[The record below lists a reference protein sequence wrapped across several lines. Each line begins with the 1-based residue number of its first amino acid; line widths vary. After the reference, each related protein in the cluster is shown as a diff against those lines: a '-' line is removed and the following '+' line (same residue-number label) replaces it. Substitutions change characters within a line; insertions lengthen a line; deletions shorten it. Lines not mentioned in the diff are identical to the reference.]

1 MLGWFTSHPFDDP
14 VLGRL
19 VRSRRLWRGS
29 ILLAGTAIPLS
40 LAGTRRAPDPDA
52 IAAARAL
59 PATWAANREAVTRAL
74 VDYLDAYESAV
85 ADHVIAPC
93 AGPDPVIAQ
102 ASDVWRFVEIE
113 SASVTCFGDTL
124 VAEVALRTSWDDEHT
139 QGARFAGGRF
149 VEFNASIAPA

>member
-1 MLGWFTSHPFDDP
+1 MLGLFTSHPFDDP

-59 PATWAANREAVTRAL
+59 PATLAANREAVTRAL
-74 VDYLDAYESAV
+74 VDYLEACESAV
-85 ADHVIAPC
+85 ADR
-93 AGPDPVIAQ
+93 VIAQ

-113 SASVTCFGDTL
+113 SASVTWFGDTL